1 MAKNYYYSG
10 QGSLLMAERD
20 PVTGQPGGFLRIGNV
35 PELTLNIEVTK
46 FEHKESESGARLVDL
61 SLVTEK
67 KGTFEFT
74 LENLNLDNLA
84 MGLWGDKTS
93 VTGGTIATGSP
104 EELKLGKFV
113 EGALYALN
121 NPKVSSVVI
130 KDSTGTT
137 TYIEQSLPSVTGD
150 YILDANNGT
159 IEVVATGALA
169 TATATTGVT
178 VDVTYTYAAHE
189 KVDAFTKAAAPE
201 RWLRFQGIN
210 TIDDSRVIVDLFRA
224 QFDPMTDYGL
234 INEELGSVTLG
245 GTLLAD
251 ATRITGSKFFSQRN
265 LGV

>member
-1 MAKNYYYSG
+1 MANYYYSG

-20 PVTGQPGGFLRIGNV
+20 PVTGQPRGFLRVGNV

-74 LENLNLDNLA
+74 LENLILDNLA
-84 MGLWGDKTS
+84 MGLWGDLAVVAS
-93 VTGGTIATGSP
+93 GTVATGSP
-104 EELKLGKFV
+104 EDVKLDKFKA
-113 EGALYALN
+113 GALYALN
-121 NPKVSSVVI
+121 HPKVSALVL

-137 TYIEQSLPSVTGD
+137 TYDAGDD
-150 YILDANNGT
+150 YILDPANGT
-159 IEVVATGALA
+159 IEIVAGGAIA
-169 TATATTGVT
+169 TATASAGVT
-178 VDVTYTYAAHE
+178 LKAEYAYAEHAR
-189 KVDAFTKAAAPE
+189 VDAFTKASAPE

-224 QFDPMTDYGL
+224 QFDPLTDYGL